1 MYKIIKNIIIAFVC
15 HFLFHVKYEN
25 LEILDKYD
33 KCLICPNH
41 SRIFDP
47 IFLFPK
53 INNMYSV
60 AKSEAFE
67 NKFVANFLSYYHAIP
82 IEREKKDIRGT
93 KRILK
98 LLKDNDK
105 IKLLIFPEGGIYEDN
120 YKYNKRNTKSGAV
133 YLSSI
138 TNIPIIPVHITQR
151 PRFFS
156 KVTVTFG
163 SPFIP
168 APNVS
173 KDKALLKQE
182 ASRLIHRIYDL

>member
-25 LEILDKYD
+25 LEILDQYD
-33 KCLICPNH
+33 QCLICPNH

-47 IFLFPK
+47 VFLFPK

-60 AKSEAFE
+60 AKSEAFQ
-67 NKFVANFLSYYHAIP
+67 NN
-82 IEREKKDIRGT
+82 
-93 KRILK
+93 
-98 LLKDNDK
+98 
-105 IKLLIFPEGGIYEDN
+105 EDN

-163 SPFIP
+163 YPFIP
-168 APNVS
+168 ASNVS
-173 KDKALLKQE
+173 KDKALLKKE

>member
-1 MYKIIKNIIIAFVC
+1 MYEVIKNIIIAFVC

-25 LEILDKYD
+25 LEILDEYD

-60 AKSEAFE
+60 AKSEAFK
-67 NKFVANFLSYYHAIP
+67 NKLVADFLSYYHAIP
-82 IEREKKDIRGT
+82 IEREKNDIKGT

-98 LLKDNDK
+98 LLKENDK
-105 IKLLIFPEGGIYEDN
+105 IKLLIFPEGGIFEDN

-133 YLSSI
+133 YLSSA

-163 SPFIP
+163 SPFV
-168 APNVS
+168 PNANIL
-173 KDKALLKQE
+173 KDKSLLKDE
-182 ASRLIHRIYDL
+182 ASRLIHVIYDL